1 MAKKREESIRKN
13 MKKEAQELKKATL
26 HEARQA
32 NAGVLCSTSDEEEE
46 DEV

>member
-13 MKKEAQELKKATL
+13 INKEAQELKKATL
-26 HEARQA
+26 NEARQA
-32 NAGVLCSTSDEEEE
+32 NASPNCSTSDEEE